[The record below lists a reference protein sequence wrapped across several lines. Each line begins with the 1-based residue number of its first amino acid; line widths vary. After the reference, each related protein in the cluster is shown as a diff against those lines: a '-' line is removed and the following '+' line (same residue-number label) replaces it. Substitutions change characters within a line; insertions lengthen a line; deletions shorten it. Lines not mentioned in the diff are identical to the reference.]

1 MSDAPPGMPIHV
13 TMTLLQWRN
22 LIGVLA
28 KAPYETVA
36 PFIGEI
42 DRQAGP
48 QLQAAAQREPLP
60 AHMPTRAN
68 GGAATETA
76 HG

>member
-1 MSDAPPGMPIHV
+1 LAIHV

-28 KAPYETVA
+28 KGTYEVVA

-42 DRQAGP
+42 DRQAAP
-48 QLQAAAQREPLP
+48 QLQAAAAQREPP
-60 AHMPTRAN
+60 AAHMPTRAN